1 MHKDSCIDRTPL
13 VVQDPDARDRELLR
27 RLQEDDAAALE
38 EALASY
44 WTPLLEYVLRIVG
57 SVDGAEDVVQEAF
70 IELWSR
76 RMSCHTSVRA
86 YLYRSARNMALNKR
100 RGREVRSRLA
110 VRVLRD
116 GKEKRPPTPEEV
128 FDGRVL
134 EEAMAEALANLP
146 ERRREVFQL
155 VRYHGMSYREVAEV
169 MEIST
174 QTVANQMSAALATLR
189 RALVDRA
196 ETGEMVDPDRSSV

>member
-76 RMSCHTSVRA
+76 RRSCHTSVRA

-196 ETGEMVDPDRSSV
+196 ETGGMVDPDRSSV